1 MPGDLL
7 YRSKRQFCV
16 PRFCSSQFVAFECVA
31 MVCVPEPVDILRCG
45 PAEWSEILR
54 RGARAWN
61 AWRDDYPW
69 IIPDLTGIAPTVIE
83 CQLGPL
89 TGGPIN
95 FANARLCG
103 ARLGRATLSEA
114 NLEGADLS
122 EADLTDAR
130 LDRANV
136 SYANLRNANL
146 DRANLAGA
154 RLMRA
159 DLSGANLAHARG
171 LTQGQLFGSIGNAL
185 TMLPQQLERPAA
197 WLGRGNEDRRGQPEP
212 QAAVPPTRL
221 WWLMSW
227 I

>member
-1 MPGDLL
+1 
-7 YRSKRQFCV
+7 
-16 PRFCSSQFVAFECVA
+16 
-31 MVCVPEPVDILRCG
+31 MVCVPEPMDILRCG

-69 IIPDLTGIAPTVIE
+69 IIPDLTGIAPSVIE

-89 TGGPIN
+89 TGGPVN
-95 FANARLCG
+95 LANARLRG

-122 EADLTDAR
+122 EADLTHAR
-130 LDRANV
+130 LDRANL

-146 DRANLAGA
+146 DRADLSNA

-159 DLSGANLAHARG
+159 DLSGANLGQAQG
-171 LTQGQLFGSIGNAL
+171 LMEGQLFGSIGNGL
-185 TMLPQQLERPAA
+185 TVLPPHVERPETWPDLASESRDERRTPAA
-197 WLGRGNEDRRGQPEP
+197 TATQLPRTRR
-212 QAAVPPTRL
+212 
-221 WWLMSW
+221 LMSW
-227 I
+227 L

>member
-1 MPGDLL
+1 
-7 YRSKRQFCV
+7 
-16 PRFCSSQFVAFECVA
+16 
-31 MVCVPEPVDILRCG
+31 MVCVPEPIDILRCG

-69 IIPDLTGIAPTVIE
+69 IIPDLRGIAPSVIE

-95 FANARLCG
+95 LANARLRG
-103 ARLGRATLSEA
+103 ALLGRATLSGA

-122 EADLTDAR
+122 DVDLTNAR
-130 LDRANV
+130 LDRANL

-146 DRANLAGA
+146 DKADLAGA

-159 DLSGANLAHARG
+159 DLGGVNLAHARN
-171 LTQGQLFGSIGNAL
+171 LVQGQLFGTIGDASTL
-185 TMLPQQLERPAA
+185 LPQHLERPATWPGA
-197 WLGRGNEDRRGQPEP
+197 KREAESEQQPQQ
-212 QAAVPPTRL
+212 QAVSLQPMRS
-221 WWLMSW
+221 WRLMSW
-227 I
+227 L